1 MSNEMHTAHPYTQ
14 GAHTYSQAAILS
26 AKKLGALIRD
36 ARLVSGKSLQ
46 ECARAV
52 GVDQGRFE
60 AYEFGESSPSLP
72 EMELLAYFLN
82 VPLDHFWG
90 RVTLSKS
97 DRSEKQFE
105 PGQLITLRQRMIG
118 VMIRQARIDRGISL
132 ESLAKQAGLAPETLE
147 VYEYGG
153 ASIPVPVLE
162 SLSSA
167 LSRPIREFQDR
178 YGPVG
183 VWSNR
188 QHAVKGFLEMPAE
201 LQSFVTKPINRPYL
215 ELAQRL
221 SEMSVDKLRAVA
233 EGLLEITL

>member
-1 MSNEMHTAHPYTQ
+1 MQSAYSLSK
-14 GAHTYSQAAILS
+14 GANTHSQAAILR

-52 GVDQGRFE
+52 GVDIRIFE

-72 EMELLAYFLN
+72 EMELLAFFLN
-82 VPLDHFWG
+82 VPLEHFWG

-97 DRSEKQFE
+97 ERTEKQFE
-105 PGQLITLRQRMIG
+105 PKQLVLLRQRMIG
-118 VMIRQARIDRGISL
+118 VMIRQARIDGGISL
-132 ESLAKQAGLAPETLE
+132 ENLASQAGLSPETLKE
-147 VYEYGG
+147 YEYGET
-153 ASIPVPVLE
+153 SIPVPALE

-167 LSRPIREFQDR
+167 LGRPMREFQDR
-178 YGPVG
+178 FGPVG
-183 VWSNR
+183 AWSNR
-188 QHAVKGFLEMPAE
+188 QHSVKGFLEMPGD